1 MKRLILL
8 LVIVVGFSSDRAY
21 CQFLIEMID
30 TSSEAGKGKWSMFKN
45 YDNLSITGY
54 FQPQYQVIEEKGAR
68 SYNGGNFPAMVNNR
82 FMIRRGRI
90 RFDYAHFTDEG
101 KPSAQFVMQFDGT
114 ERGVNIR
121 DFWGRI
127 YENKLELFSFTTG
140 MFARPFGYEINLS
153 SGVRETPERGRMS
166 QILMKTERD
175 LGVMVSFEP
184 RKKNHPFRRL
194 KWDLGVFNGQ
204 GLAGPS
210 EFDSYKDIISRMSLK
225 PVDIAKNLT
234 VAGGLS
240 LLYGNIANN
249 SKYVYNM
256 TEKNGKPVFQ
266 VDSSASNF
274 AAKSP
279 RRYYGSDIQFK
290 LKHKWGATELRGEY
304 WWGTQTATKNNTET
318 PGEFIENTPFY
329 TRNFGGAFV
338 YLLQNIVNTKHQIG
352 IKYDFYDPNTKLK
365 GSEIADPA
373 AGHTLADIKFSTI
386 TIGYNHYFNDHLK
399 LLMWY
404 DFVKNESTLLN
415 NYTKDINDN
424 VFTCRIQ
431 YTF

>member
-1 MKRLILL
+1 MLVAV
-8 LVIVVGFSSDRAY
+8 LVISIQQAY
-21 CQFLIEMID
+21 SQFLIEMID
-30 TSSEAGKGKWSMFKN
+30 TTNESGKGKWAMFKK

-54 FQPQYQVIEEKGAR
+54 FQPQFQVIEEKGAR
-68 SYNGGNFPAMVNNR
+68 SYNGGNFPAQVNNR

-127 YENKLELFSFTTG
+127 YENNFELFSFTTG

-184 RKKNHPFRRL
+184 RKKNHPLRRL

-210 EFDSYKDIISRMSLK
+210 EFDSYKDIISRLSLK
-225 PVDIAKNLT
+225 PVNIAKKTT

-240 LLYGNIANN
+240 LLHGNIANN
-249 SKYVYNM
+249 SKYIYNM
-256 TEKNGKPVFQ
+256 VEKNGSRIFQ
-266 VDSSASNF
+266 VDSSASNY

-279 RRYYGSDIQFK
+279 RKYYGSDIQFK

-304 WWGTQTATKNNTET
+304 WWGTQTSTKNTTET
-318 PGEFIENTPFY
+318 PGEFIENTAFY
-329 TRNFGGAFV
+329 RRNFSGAFV
-338 YLLQNIVNTKHQIG
+338 YFLQNIVNTKHQLG
-352 IKYDFYDPNTKLK
+352 IKYDFYDPNTKIK
-365 GSEIADPA
+365 GTEIGANGA
-373 AGHTLADIKFSTI
+373 VHTLADIKFT
-386 TIGYNHYFNDHLK
+386 TLTVGYNHYFNDHLK
-399 LLMWY
+399 MFLWY
-404 DFVKNESTLLN
+404 DFVKNESTSLN
-415 NYTKDINDN
+415 NYTGDVKDN
-424 VFTCRIQ
+424 VFTCRLQ